1 MDNYLDEVKKN
12 KTKMK
17 IFLTNG
23 TMLEGVITDFDEFSI
38 IVDKC
43 LVLIDKVISITP
55 RDK

>member
-1 MDNYLDEVKKN
+1 MNTYLDNVKKN

-23 TMLEGVITDFDEFSI
+23 TMLEGVVIDFDDDCI

-43 LVLIDKVISITP
+43 LVFIDKVISITP